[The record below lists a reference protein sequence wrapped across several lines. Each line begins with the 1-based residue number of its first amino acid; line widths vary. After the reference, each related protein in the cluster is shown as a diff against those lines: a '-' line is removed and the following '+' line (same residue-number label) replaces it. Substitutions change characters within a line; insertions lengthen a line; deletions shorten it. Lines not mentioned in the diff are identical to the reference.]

1 MKKHLKKAWNDTLEE
16 LSESRRYVFA
26 AAILFFVFA
35 IVGFVFSGH
44 LTIINILLKQIVTQV
59 RDLSGIRLIVYIF
72 LNNSQSA
79 LMSLVL
85 GIGLGIVPVM
95 NAVFNGLVIGYVLSK
110 VFVIGG
116 FSEVWKILP
125 HGIFELPAIFIAL
138 GVGMRLGT
146 MFFDKTWRKKVG
158 ERIYRAALIFVFV
171 ILPLLLI
178 AAIIEGL
185 VITFLK

>member
-1 MKKHLKKAWNDTLEE
+1 M
-16 LSESRRYVFA
+16 
-26 AAILFFVFA
+26 FFVFA
-35 IVGFVFSGH
+35 IIGFVFSGY
-44 LTIINILLKQIVTQV
+44 LTIIDVLLRQIVTQV
-59 RDLSGIRLIVYIF
+59 KDLSGIGLVAYIF

-85 GIGLGIVPVM
+85 GIGLGIVPVI
-95 NAVFNGLVIGYVLSK
+95 NAIFNGLVIGYVLSK

-125 HGIFELPAIFIAL
+125 HGIFELPAIFISL

-146 MFFDKTWRKKVG
+146 IFFDKLWKKKIA
-158 ERIYRAALIFVFV
+158 ERIYRAALIFVF
-171 ILPLLLI
+171 IIIPLLLI

-185 VITFLK
+185 VITLLK